1 MSRVLEI
8 NNLTVKDG
16 KGYILKDISL
26 SLDSNETMAFI
37 GESGSGKTMTLK
49 AILSILP
56 TDVEKVEGDV
66 LIDGTELYNLKKD
79 EKRIKL
85 GTTVGFVPQ
94 NTVNYLHP
102 LLRIKD
108 QMTDGYI
115 TFHGRKKK
123 EEALN
128 KARKSLEEVGIKD
141 VERVLSSYPSELSG
155 G

>member
-56 TDVEKVEGDV
+56 SDVE
-66 LIDGTELYNLKKD
+66 
-79 EKRIKL
+79 
-85 GTTVGFVPQ
+85 
-94 NTVNYLHP
+94 
-102 LLRIKD
+102 
-108 QMTDGYI
+108 
-115 TFHGRKKK
+115 
-123 EEALN
+123 
-128 KARKSLEEVGIKD
+128 
-141 VERVLSSYPSELSG
+141 
-155 G
+155 

>member
-8 NNLTVKDG
+8 NNLTVKDD

-56 TDVEKVEGDV
+56 SDVEKVEGDV

-79 EKRIKL
+79 EKRI
-85 GTTVGFVPQ
+85 
-94 NTVNYLHP
+94 
-102 LLRIKD
+102 
-108 QMTDGYI
+108 
-115 TFHGRKKK
+115 
-123 EEALN
+123 
-128 KARKSLEEVGIKD
+128 
-141 VERVLSSYPSELSG
+141 
-155 G
+155 